1 MTRIRLDLTWCC
13 IFFVCV
19 FLFLLTGTWS
29 RAFERPEAL
38 EGKAVSDGYTPSS
51 FKEVGRIE
59 RIVGDGRVVVL
70 HRATGEAYSAS
81 VNDPLHEND
90 AVFTLERMRCRLM
103 MNDRNVITM
112 APESDL
118 YIDEVILDDA
128 KGEKRS
134 LFEVTRGK
142 AVFYAIRLFRFREM
156 RLNLKTP
163 TATVGVRGTKFGTEV
178 AEEAALSESPPNLM
192 TASTGPLYLAA
203 DNADKR
209 VTRVFVAQGRVNVA
223 SSADGAARDLGE
235 NEFLEADSSGLG
247 PTFHDPAR
255 VQSFMDGVE
264 GPMVSGAVPK
274 APGAG
279 AGFPGDSSKQQQ
291 DEMIRQLD
299 QVEGAKEIETQTDFE
314 EPSPSHPPSSPS
326 PPPSGGGGSHHHP

>member
-1 MTRIRLDLTWCC
+1 MTRIRRELTWCC
-13 IFFVCV
+13 ISCVCV
-19 FLFLLTGTWS
+19 LLFLLTGTWS
-29 RAFERPEAL
+29 LAFERPEAL
-38 EGKAVSDGYTPSS
+38 EGKAVREEYTPSP
-51 FKEVGRIE
+51 FKEVGRVE
-59 RIVGDGRVVVL
+59 RIVGDGEVVVL
-70 HRATGEAYSAS
+70 HRASGEAYFAS

-103 MNDRNVITM
+103 MHDRNVITM

-178 AEEAALSESPPNLM
+178 AEEAALSDGAPNLV
-192 TASTGPLYLAA
+192 TASREPLYLAA
-203 DNADKR
+203 DNADTR

-223 SSADGAARDLGE
+223 SSADGATRDLGE

-247 PTFHDPAR
+247 PTFYDPSR

-264 GPMVSGAVPK
+264 GPMVSGG
-274 APGAG
+274 APRATGGG

-299 QVEGAKEIETQTDFE
+299 QVEGAKEIQTQTDFE

-326 PPPSGGGGSHHHP
+326 PPSSGGGGSHHHP